1 MRLSYARLRKQILR
15 EIGESSLSSR
25 ITVLE
30 NDSGLHFLLR
40 LHTDLEDDTLISAL
54 NARGVSLLP
63 LSLYYRNPAAAPV
76 HTFIL
81 NYSSLS
87 VSDLHLALEV
97 LNSLI

>member
-15 EIGESSLSSR
+15 ELSESRLSSR

-40 LHTDLEDDTLISAL
+40 LHTGLDDGALVSAL
-54 NARGVSLLP
+54 SARGISLMP
-63 LSLYYRNPAAAPV
+63 LSKYYRNPNDAPSR
-76 HTFIL
+76 TFVL

-87 VSDLHLALEV
+87 VQELRFALDALAE
-97 LNSLI
+97 LI